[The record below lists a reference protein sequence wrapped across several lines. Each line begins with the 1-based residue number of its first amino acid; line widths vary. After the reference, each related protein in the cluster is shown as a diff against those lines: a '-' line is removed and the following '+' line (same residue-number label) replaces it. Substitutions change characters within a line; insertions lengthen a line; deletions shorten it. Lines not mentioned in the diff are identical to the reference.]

1 MQSLAKDF
9 DAQKDFYLSPKY
21 QEAEA
26 RRDFIDKFLLALG
39 WDVNHDT
46 QKNPYEQEVKVER
59 KEHGVSQRRADYAFY
74 LAPNFRDVKFYIEA
88 KKPFGDIATPDNY
101 FQTIRYG
108 WNSQTPIAAL
118 FDFEQFEIVDCRFKP
133 DLATALQRNL
143 KKFHYRQYADKE
155 VFAEIYWLFSREA
168 VAGGALEKYAESL
181 PKKRGAMLR
190 GSYQSI
196 DEAFLE
202 ELDAHRDTLAH
213 IFKNS
218 NPKLDGEAL
227 TEATQRTL
235 DRLVFIRFLEDKLI
249 EPQHLVARFGER
261 GSAWGDFIATSKRL
275 DGIYNG
281 IVFKKNDILD
291 SPTFKV
297 DDDQFAKI
305 CASLSHVNSP
315 YDFNAIPIHIL
326 GSIYERFL
334 GKVIV
339 ATDKRARVE
348 EKPEVRKAGGVYY
361 TPEYI
366 VRYIVENTVGKLIEG
381 KTPAQIAEMRFADIA
396 CGSGSFL
403 LGVYDLLIRY
413 HTKFYNENPGKAK
426 KGDVMPRE
434 DGLHLS
440 LQKKREILVNNLY
453 GVDIDNQAV
462 EVAQLS
468 LYLKLL
474 QDETPGSARQYFLD
488 FEQQALLPSLN
499 KNIVCGNSLIGTDI
513 MSGELFEPV
522 EERKLNPMNFED
534 RFPQIFRRRRGDESQ
549 TSSGELHEASPGELD
564 HATMGGMPLHGSY
577 GKISYKKS
585 KKDKTVPPPALPES
599 EYEGGFDAIVG
610 NPPYIRPHN
619 LDAVT
624 KEYFWK
630 TLKTFVAK
638 SDIYSC
644 FMEKGM
650 DLLRKGGV
658 FSFIVPHTWTSLES
672 FEGIRRK
679 LATESE
685 IVLLVQL
692 PKKVFQDATVETCI
706 FNVQKIVTAPR
717 PNHQI
722 QVLRLDNKSKCEKV
736 RTFPQS
742 DIASGHLFNFQLYA
756 QAETSGFA
764 ARLKSISKPLAEF
777 VKFVYGF
784 KTADDDKFIH
794 PDARFK
800 DSKPFI
806 RSAAIHRYCHA
817 RPEEFVWYVPE
828 KMKANRSTARPGEAA
843 RFESEKIMVAR
854 MGKELMASYDA
865 GGLYVK
871 DAMLLLPK
879 SDSNY
884 SLKYLL
890 ALINSRLLGYFYQE
904 FFITIDVLKNAILD
918 LPIRAVDVSK
928 PADKARHD
936 KMVSLVEQMLAAK
949 PHLARAQSDK
959 DKDFYE
965 NKCAALDRQI
975 DALVYDLYGLTPD
988 EIKIVEGLSA

>member
-1 MQSLAKDF
+1 
-9 DAQKDFYLSPKY
+9 
-21 QEAEA
+21 
-26 RRDFIDKFLLALG
+26 
-39 WDVNHDT
+39 
-46 QKNPYEQEVKVER
+46 
-59 KEHGVSQRRADYAFY
+59 
-74 LAPNFRDVKFYIEA
+74 
-88 KKPFGDIATPDNY
+88 
-101 FQTIRYG
+101 
-108 WNSQTPIAAL
+108 
-118 FDFEQFEIVDCRFKP
+118 VDCRFKP

-143 KKFHYRQYADKE
+143 KKFHYSQYADKE

-168 VAGGALEKYAESL
+168 VAGGSLEKYAESL

-261 GSAWGDFIATSKRL
+261 GNAWGDFIATSKRL

-440 LQKKREILVNNLY
+440 LHAKRKILVNNLY

-513 MSGELFEPV
+513 LSGELFEPV

-534 RFPQIFRRRRGDESQ
+534 RFPEIMKR
-549 TSSGELHEASPGELD
+549 
-564 HATMGGMPLHGSY
+564 
-577 GKISYKKS
+577 
-585 KKDKTVPPPALPES
+585 
-599 EYEGGFDAIVG
+599 GGFDAVVG
-610 NPPYIRPHN
+610 NP
-619 LDAVT
+619 
-624 KEYFWK
+624 
-630 TLKTFVAK
+630 
-638 SDIYSC
+638 
-644 FMEKGM
+644 
-650 DLLRKGGV
+650 
-658 FSFIVPHTWTSLES
+658 
-672 FEGIRRK
+672 
-679 LATESE
+679 
-685 IVLLVQL
+685 
-692 PKKVFQDATVETCI
+692 
-706 FNVQKIVTAPR
+706 
-717 PNHQI
+717 
-722 QVLRLDNKSKCEKV
+722 
-736 RTFPQS
+736 
-742 DIASGHLFNFQLYA
+742 
-756 QAETSGFA
+756 
-764 ARLKSISKPLAEF
+764 
-777 VKFVYGF
+777 
-784 KTADDDKFIH
+784 
-794 PDARFK
+794 
-800 DSKPFI
+800 
-806 RSAAIHRYCHA
+806 
-817 RPEEFVWYVPE
+817 
-828 KMKANRSTARPGEAA
+828 
-843 RFESEKIMVAR
+843 
-854 MGKELMASYDA
+854 
-865 GGLYVK
+865 
-871 DAMLLLPK
+871 
-879 SDSNY
+879 
-884 SLKYLL
+884 
-890 ALINSRLLGYFYQE
+890 
-904 FFITIDVLKNAILD
+904 
-918 LPIRAVDVSK
+918 
-928 PADKARHD
+928 
-936 KMVSLVEQMLAAK
+936 
-949 PHLARAQSDK
+949 
-959 DKDFYE
+959 
-965 NKCAALDRQI
+965 
-975 DALVYDLYGLTPD
+975 
-988 EIKIVEGLSA
+988 